1 MLKLQKPIF
10 VLMFSLFLLFFKGN
24 ITNAEDF
31 KVSSGNKEQTTL
43 LSISVNGV
51 DSKTNKEILFIPFVD
66 LSVQPGGTLKY
77 SRVIEIIQ
85 ESVNEIA
92 GYNKFKVE
100 GFSDNVE
107 LREGFSETY
116 IKLKNNEDIH
126 LPKIDGLNN
135 DEVYAINGDVI
146 ISEYPKL
153 EIPSDLEYDIKV
165 VYSAFFYEKLE
176 DGGYKRLSFF
186 HEEDLEGFTTDSK
199 LDSKQLQYL
208 AQKALDNRFGINQYK
223 ITSRRIAVARN
234 MTQSIYNNYQDEIL
248 SDFET
253 NQQFTYTIKPQIKD
267 PKVSEYLTCINDN
280 FYVEKVN
287 SENNEETTINPDF
300 NENNYTIDTSTSE
313 FNTMV
318 NSSVEP
324 EINSEVKPLN
334 ILNENTFESNYDYEF
349 INFLNEFHRFINS
362 SYYELVPSV
371 QYNTSNLFFNEI

>member
-234 MTQSIYNNYQDEIL
+234 MTQSIYNNYQGEIL
-248 SDFET
+248 SGFET
-253 NQQFTYTIKPQIKD
+253 NDQFTYTIKPQIKD

-313 FNTMV
+313 L
-318 NSSVEP
+318 SLS
-324 EINSEVKPLN
+324 I
-334 ILNENTFESNYDYEF
+334 
-349 INFLNEFHRFINS
+349 FLCK
-362 SYYELVPSV
+362 L
-371 QYNTSNLFFNEI
+371 